1 MRRALTTSQLFSR
14 LLTSCQLFSTTVIS
28 VQLFL
33 TLLNSLFMFLPS
45 SQLFSAYLD
54 SSHLS
59 STRPFFF
66 STRLKWHKCKLVQLL
81 FHSLD
86 SFDSFKLR
94 SSCRKEIFTFGATI
108 HTSLTSSSIVLSF
121 TATPSLFQLSQSF
134 LHLWIV
140 TSYHSKKRKSHLEPS
155 VTLRARIEQ
164 DSTAKRRC
172 PHPSLTRAN
181 FSPQRNLCFPGK
193 TECFVQ
199 ILTFKSHPWCSN
211 ANAICQQWRATQ
223 KNNRNTLLKNIYP

>member
-1 MRRALTTSQLFSR
+1 MRRTLTTSQLFSR

-94 SSCRKEIFTFGATI
+94 SSCRKEI
-108 HTSLTSSSIVLSF
+108 L
-121 TATPSLFQLSQSF
+121 PSVQLSIRLWRLLQS
-134 LHLWIV
+134 
-140 TSYHSKKRKSHLEPS
+140 SYHSLLHHHFSNFRNRSCICELSRPIIQRREKVTWNPQLHCAHESSRIRQQSDDARTRRSREPTFLRNGTSVSPEKQNVSCKS
-155 VTLRARIEQ
+155 
-164 DSTAKRRC
+164 
-172 PHPSLTRAN
+172 
-181 FSPQRNLCFPGK
+181 
-193 TECFVQ
+193 
-199 ILTFKSHPWCSN
+199 
-211 ANAICQQWRATQ
+211 
-223 KNNRNTLLKNIYP
+223 

>member
-1 MRRALTTSQLFSR
+1 MRRTLTTSQLFSR

-59 STRPFFF
+59 STRPLFF

-94 SSCRKEIFTFGATI
+94 SSYFKET
-108 HTSLTSSSIVLSF
+108 L
-121 TATPSLFQLSQSF
+121 PSVQLSVR
-134 LHLWIV
+134 LWHLLRS
-140 TSYHSKKRKSHLEPS
+140 SYHSLLHHHCFNFAGFYWSCRLNMPTWAWAAQLHAPRWR
-155 VTLRARIEQ
+155 T
-164 DSTAKRRC
+164 DSQVM
-172 PHPSLTRAN
+172 SM
-181 FSPQRNLCFPGK
+181 Q
-193 TECFVQ
+193 V
-199 ILTFKSHPWCSN
+199 
-211 ANAICQQWRATQ
+211 
-223 KNNRNTLLKNIYP
+223 